1 MIQIL
6 QMHIK
11 LANIGVEHFVTL
23 LTPCPCHEEIQ
34 MDRLQGLRSTSFLLI
49 NYVEFSIYEYT
60 SEFGSYEEA
69 IKTLE

>member
-1 MIQIL
+1 
-6 QMHIK
+6 MHIK

-34 MDRLQGLRSTSFLLI
+34 RDRLQGLRSTSVTLI
-49 NYVEFSIYEYT
+49 NYIEFSIYEYT